1 MSKIILPQQSRYLE
15 FLRYRADPLILE
27 MESYAEKNNIPI
39 LHWHSADFME
49 QLIRIYQPKRVL
61 EIGAAIA
68 YTTIRI
74 ATNLNSKSIIHT
86 IEKSKDNIKI
96 AEKNIEKSKYGKKIK
111 IIEGDALRIMPQL
124 EKKYDFIFLD
134 ADKED
139 YKRLFDYSMLL
150 LHKGGVIVVDN
161 LLWHGYAASAK
172 VPLKYRK
179 STKHIRDFNK
189 VFLAQKNLH
198 SVIVPIGDGLG
209 IGVKK

>member
-1 MSKIILPQQSRYLE
+1 MSNIILPLQSRYLE
-15 FLRYRADPLILE
+15 SFRYKVDPLILE
-27 MESYAEKNNIPI
+27 MEEYAKKNNVPI
-39 LHWHSADFME
+39 LHWHSAELME
-49 QLIRIYQPKRVL
+49 QLIRIHQPKRVL
-61 EIGAAIA
+61 EIGTAIA

-74 ATNLNSKSIIHT
+74 AENLNSKSVIHS
-86 IEKSKDNIKI
+86 IELSKDNIKI
-96 AEKNIEKSKYGKKIK
+96 AEKNIDKSKMGKKIK

-150 LHKGGVIVVDN
+150 LRKGGVIVVDN
-161 LLWHGYAASAK
+161 LLWHGYAASSN
-172 VPLKYRK
+172 VPLRYRK

-198 SVIVPIGDGLG
+198 SVIIPIGDGLG
-209 IGVKK
+209 LGVKK